1 MQKIQKSACVVIL
14 SFLFLQSELPQRG
27 IQESRSFLV
36 KNEWFKNILKKN
48 KKIFCQF
55 KKSFYFCT
63 RKRKR
68 NGFEFVNREE
78 IIKILNIEQPSKER
92 PERVITL
99 SESRKNIQWRVWSW
113 LRMNASGRPNTCKPS
128 GICWLAC

>member
-1 MQKIQKSACVVIL
+1 LIKTVEKYFKKI
-14 SFLFLQSELPQRG
+14 
-27 IQESRSFLV
+27 
-36 KNEWFKNILKKN
+36 

-68 NGFEFVNREE
+68 NGFEFANREE

-99 SESRKNIQWRVWSW
+99 SESRKNIQWRV
-113 LRMNASGRPNTCKPS
+113 
-128 GICWLAC
+128 

>member
-1 MQKIQKSACVVIL
+1 ML
-14 SFLFLQSELPQRG
+14 SFLFLQSELPREVFRRVEG
-27 IQESRSFLV
+27 LFELRRL
-36 KNEWFKNILKKN
+36 KNILKKI

-68 NGFEFVNREE
+68 NGFEFANREE

-99 SESRKNIQWRVWSW
+99 SESRKNIQWRV
-113 LRMNASGRPNTCKPS
+113 
-128 GICWLAC
+128 